1 MTQKLPQLSIPKK
14 SLVGDKAFD
23 GDKLDRQTLANHLTG
38 YIDRLREGAVLAI
51 DAPWGEGK
59 SYFGRN
65 WAKALKDDGHKVV
78 FIDAFEQ
85 DYVEDPFLLIT
96 AEISH
101 VLDDGQGAV
110 KSLHEKAA
118 NVMKSI
124 LPIGT
129 KALINMAG
137 RLALGSTDLADS
149 LKETLESASD
159 DMSESSKKWVED
171 RLAGFSLEKESLQN
185 FREELTRFASGQ
197 DKPVIL
203 FIDELDRCKPS
214 FAVNLVERLKHFFD
228 VPNIVFILLLNR
240 EQLERA
246 VKGIYGTETDSAKY
260 LGKFVN
266 FFFQLP
272 RKATVK
278 NFDSGYAT
286 EYVKHVFQKYKFT
299 EGDHSDFIYCFAN
312 LYTVTDI
319 SLRDVEK
326 AVALYAIALPFGQ
339 NNPFFLSYVILLK
352 LRNPDLLSRLLADDQ
367 AAHKEASAAA
377 EAWFRKVGDSG
388 FNDFVLK
395 AILQLHAAHLSGD
408 FENVGEELKHVFK
421 HSRNRSSMLRA
432 AAEKIDLP
440 IERY

>member
-1 MTQKLPQLSIPKK
+1 MNQQLPQLSIPKT
-14 SLVGDKAFD
+14 SFFGDKAFD
-23 GDKLDRQTLANHLTG
+23 GDKFDRQALANHLTG

-65 WAKALKDDGHKVV
+65 WAKALQESGHKVV

-96 AEISH
+96 AEFSH
-101 VLDDGQGAV
+101 VLGGDQGAV
-110 KSLHEKAA
+110 KTLHEKAA
-118 NVMKSI
+118 NVMKAI

-137 RLALGSTDLADS
+137 RLALGSTGLADS
-149 LKETLESASD
+149 LKETLEVTTD
-159 DMSESSKKWVED
+159 DISESSKKWVED
-171 RLAGFSLEKESLQN
+171 RLAGFALEKESFRG
-185 FREELTRFASGQ
+185 FREELARFAAGQ

-214 FAVNLVERLKHFFD
+214 FAVKLVERLKHFFD
-228 VPNIVFILLLNR
+228 VPNLIFVLLLNR

-246 VKGIYGTETDSAKY
+246 VKGMYGADTDSATY

-266 FFFQLP
+266 FFFRLP

-278 NFDSGYAT
+278 NFDRGYAT
-286 EYVKHVFQKYKFT
+286 KYIKHVFQRYKFT
-299 EGDHSDFIYCFAN
+299 EDDHSDFIFCLATLF
-312 LYTVTDI
+312 TVTDI

-339 NNPFFLSYVILLK
+339 NQPFFLSYVILLK

-377 EAWFRKVGDSG
+377 GAWSHKVGDSG
-388 FNDFVLK
+388 FNDFILK

-408 FENVGEELKHVFK
+408 FENVGEELKHVYK
-421 HSRNRSSMLRA
+421 YSRNRSGMLKA
-432 AAEKIDLP
+432 AAEMIDLP
-440 IERY
+440 IERF